1 MTAEQA
7 HESEPTGADA
17 LDAALA
23 DLRSQLERDGFTA
36 EWDVT
41 DDEVGFRVVATDA
54 ACEECL
60 VPKAV
65 MEAMLHDAMD
75 GTGFTLGAVRLPGD
89 DPAA

>member
-7 HESEPTGADA
+7 HESNTTGADA

-23 DLRSQLERDGFTA
+23 DLRTQLERDGFTA

-41 DDEVGFRVVATDA
+41 DDVVKFRVVATDA

-60 VPKAV
+60 VPKVV
-65 MEAMLHDAMD
+65 MEAMLHDAID
-75 GTGFTLGAVRLPGD
+75 GTGFTLGEVRLPAE
-89 DPAA
+89 DPS

>member
-7 HESEPTGADA
+7 HESDTTGADG

-23 DLRSQLERDGFTA
+23 DLRTQLERDGFTA

-41 DDEVGFRVVATDA
+41 DDVVKFRVVATDA

-60 VPKAV
+60 VPKVV
-65 MEAMLHDAMD
+65 MEAMLHDALD
-75 GTGFTLGAVRLPGD
+75 GTGFTPGEVRLPAE
-89 DPAA
+89 DPS